1 MTQPLMPKATA
12 VWLIDNT
19 TLTFEQI
26 ADFCAMHLLEVQGIA
41 DEEVAVGIVG
51 LDPVANG
58 QLTREEIARCQADAD
73 ARLTRQEPRAAVE
86 PRTEPRYT
94 PVSRRSDRPDAIA
107 WLLKYTPELS
117 DAQIC
122 KLVGTTKPTVNAVR
136 GRTHWNMSNIQPRD
150 PVLMG
155 LCAQTD
161 LDEQLASARR
171 RAEGG
176 RKKAKGGGADS
187 PRPD

>member
-73 ARLTRQEPRAAVE
+73 ARLTRQPPRAAVE
-86 PRTEPRYT
+86 PRAEPRYT